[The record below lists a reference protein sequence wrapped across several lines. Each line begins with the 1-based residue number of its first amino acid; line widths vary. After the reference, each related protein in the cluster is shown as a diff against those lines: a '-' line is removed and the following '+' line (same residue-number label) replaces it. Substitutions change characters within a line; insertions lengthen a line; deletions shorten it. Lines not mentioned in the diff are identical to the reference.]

1 MYYEQTPTL
10 HDEIQGVVVY
20 NGLTT
25 QTKARYER
33 NIAFLQSQITPWL
46 EPMIPSTF
54 TIQGQY
60 SNLEFN
66 EAGLIGCLRPPT
78 GAIML
83 IGCNYGTI
91 LNPAYKP
98 SEIVTKSG
106 RGRKPVTKTKA
117 KRKSQGSGEFFSS
130 QITFNVLEG
139 PKTYKIKVFRTGGF
153 QLPYSNK
160 MTLEGLLPPLSV
172 IRDYLRGELLEDVQI
187 THMMTTMRNYKTQ
200 IKNPSLHVNL
210 DTLYRVLLKEKQAVH
225 IQPYI
230 KWLFDSLSDEQYAK
244 FTPYIGKTNALNMAE
259 ILHSSD
265 RSFSLNVKYYRPL
278 PNKLDKKMTVKM
290 LKTSKINLD
299 GCNNELEGLELYY
312 YTQYLYQKY
321 AAEVIVDITTI
332 LNEYNADEM
341 NELACDTFIYG

>member
-1 MYYEQTPTL
+1 MFYEQTEILTDKM
-10 HDEIQGVVVY
+10 HDVIVY
-20 NGLTT
+20 NGLTE
-25 QTKARYER
+25 QTKARYQR
-33 NIAFLQSQITPWL
+33 NIPYLQSIVSPML

-60 SNLEFN
+60 SNLHFN
-66 EAGLIGCLRPPT
+66 EAGLIECLAPPT

-83 IGCNYGTI
+83 IGCNYGTL
-91 LNPAYKP
+91 LNESYKP
-98 SEIVTKSG
+98 VIPLTKSG
-106 RGRKPVTKTKA
+106 RGRKPATKNKA
-117 KRKSQGSGEFFSS
+117 KRKSQGSGKFFSS

-160 MTLEGLLPPLSV
+160 MTLEGLMYPLSV
-172 IRDYLRGELLEDVQI
+172 IRDYLRGELLEDIQI

-200 IKNPSLHVNL
+200 LKNPQLHVNL
-210 DTLYRVLLKEKQAVH
+210 DGLYRVLLNEKQPIH

-230 KWLFDSLSDEQYAK
+230 KWLFDEMSDAQFTK

-299 GCNNELEGLELYY
+299 GCNNELEGIELYY
-312 YTQYLYQKY
+312 YTQYIYQKY
-321 AAEVIVDITTI
+321 AQEVLVDISTI
-332 LNEYNADEM
+332 LNEYNAEEM
-341 NELACDTFIYG
+341 DALNPETFLYA